1 MSTPAFEIVG
11 GWLRIQG
18 HRIRMSTISRY
29 GNHADEACWIY
40 LQGESQG
47 NAFYVD
53 EQGHLNGTAYYTE
66 GLAVALDAWF
76 EAEAMDTYQREGG

>member
-29 GNHADEACWIY
+29 SLYRDNSCSIY
-40 LQGESQG
+40 QQDAPQGATF
-47 NAFYVD
+47 NVD
-53 EQGHLNGTAYYTE
+53 
-66 GLAVALDAWF
+66 GLAEYLDAWF
-76 EAEAMDTYQREGG
+76 EAEAMDTYQREGGTP